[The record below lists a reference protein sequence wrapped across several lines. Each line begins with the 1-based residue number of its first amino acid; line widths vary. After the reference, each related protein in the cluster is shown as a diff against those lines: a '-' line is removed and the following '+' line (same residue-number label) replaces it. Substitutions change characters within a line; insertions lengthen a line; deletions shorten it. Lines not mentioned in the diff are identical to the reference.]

1 MPTPD
6 IPRQDLP
13 PAVREAAVRA
23 TAPSIR
29 VAQQTIAR
37 LQRDWARCARVV
49 LAPMQETQQAAVQ
62 QAVERWGH
70 GFRVAYATA
79 VQQQAGIADT
89 IARASLSLDT
99 TGLDR
104 VLRCVQAWQALTE
117 QQRAAAVSAV
127 QDAYATTLD
136 ADVPGDLVDGLDETV
151 REFAAS
157 EADFLPTEV
166 QRRVFVL
173 FVGTAVLLLLIQ
185 LSFTDDTAGEVMAQ
199 ALEVAPLAAVA
210 MAAAARPSP
219 TSYPRTP
226 PVSGTPRPR
235 NCQSPSAFRT
245 RSQTSSVRPSWS
257 PPGRPRSTEA

>member
-1 MPTPD
+1 M
-6 IPRQDLP
+6 
-13 PAVREAAVRA
+13 
-23 TAPSIR
+23 
-29 VAQQTIAR
+29 
-37 LQRDWARCARVV
+37 
-49 LAPMQETQQAAVQ
+49 Q

-173 FVGTAVLLLLIQ
+173 FVGTAVLLLLMQ

-219 TSYPRTP
+219 NSYPRTP

-235 NCQSPSAFRT
+235 NGQSPSTFRT

-257 PPGRPRSTEA
+257 RPGKPRSTEA